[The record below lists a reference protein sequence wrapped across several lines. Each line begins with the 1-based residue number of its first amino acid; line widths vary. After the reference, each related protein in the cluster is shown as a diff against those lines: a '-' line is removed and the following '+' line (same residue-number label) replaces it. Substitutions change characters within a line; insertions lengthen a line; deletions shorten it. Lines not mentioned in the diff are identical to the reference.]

1 MYRFSRALLSIFL
14 SFFVVSVL
22 AVPVPDRLQSVG
34 HAELRVFFMKVYRAE
49 LYSVTGRYE
58 KLQGPLMLRLTYRRD
73 ISSTRLVKETRK
85 QIGDLP
91 DEQLDRWMT
100 HLANMWPNLA
110 EGDELTFYMDPED
123 RGHFHHN
130 GQYIGSVED
139 PVFAKAFLNI
149 WLADD
154 SAYPKLTRKLR
165 GER

>member
-1 MYRFSRALLSIFL
+1 MYRFSASLLLMLLSL
-14 SFFVVSVL
+14 FVASVQ
-22 AVPVPDRLQSVG
+22 AVPVPDRLHSVG
-34 HAELRVFFMKVYRAE
+34 HAELRVFFMKIYRAE
-49 LYSVTGRYE
+49 LYSASGRYE

-73 ISSTRLVKETRK
+73 ISNTRLVSETRK

-100 HLANMWPNLA
+100 RLANMWPNLA
-110 EGDELTFYMDPED
+110 EGDELTFYMDPEG

-130 GQYIGSVED
+130 GQYIGSLED